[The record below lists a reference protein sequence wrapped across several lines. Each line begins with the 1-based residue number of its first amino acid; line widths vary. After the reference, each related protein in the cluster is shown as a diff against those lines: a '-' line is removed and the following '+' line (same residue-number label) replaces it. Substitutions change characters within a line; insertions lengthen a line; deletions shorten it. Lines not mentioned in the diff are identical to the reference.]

1 MKETYHICHS
11 SHEEVLFRSERDLII
26 GFNYLAVT
34 AFDTDSTLFA
44 DGFLSTHHHEV
55 VRTDDPLTFGRRYRF
70 AYTRYFNAK
79 YCRKGSIG
87 ENRQFIMKVD
97 GLYHTQALLNY
108 VLRQGLHHGLSATP
122 FGYKHCSANS
132 VFREELGRIVNP
144 PLIAEWDRHI
154 YLPRNVKVPLK
165 YRMASDGLLLR
176 EDVEDTAYVESVYV
190 SPRNF
195 LFQMNRISDE
205 KDIAEQQKE
214 NSMPVVTLEAVE
226 RGVPSFDPSKAL
238 VAEQGRVNKSRMTDI
253 ELCHIIDD
261 VILPERFFRG
271 VQESSI
277 YLIAERARADLGNSI
292 WKEYRNAQYRKSNS
306 VFSGRIITED
316 QLRRCLCIKK

>member
-34 AFDTDSTLFA
+34 AFDTDSTILA

-55 VRTDDPLTFGRRYRF
+55 VRTDDPLTLGRRYRF

-132 VFREELGRIVNP
+132 VFRIELGRTIVP
-144 PLIAEWDRHI
+144 PLLAERDR
-154 YLPRNVKVPLK
+154 YLFLPRNIKVPLK
-165 YRMASDGLLLR
+165 YRMSSDGLLLR

-190 SPRNF
+190 SPRNYM
-195 LFQMNRISDE
+195 FQMNRISDG
-205 KDIAEQQKE
+205 KDIVEQQKE
-214 NSMPVVTLEAVE
+214 NSMPAVTLEAVE
-226 RGVPSFDPSKAL
+226 RGVPSFDPSKAF
-238 VAEQGRVNKSRMTDI
+238 VAEQGRVNKNRMTDI

-261 VILPERFFRG
+261 TILPGRFFKG
-271 VQESSI
+271 GQDSSI
-277 YLIAERARADLGNSI
+277 YLLSERARAELGNNI
-292 WKEYRNAQYRKSNS
+292 WKEYRSAQNQRRDSP
-306 VFSGRIITED
+306 FSGRIITED